1 MTKLFYEEE
10 RKKAIELL
18 NPIMPITQELEWG
31 TMKGKTK
38 LGLCR
43 RLSDTKCLIKINENI
58 TNKDVLLNV
67 IIHEI
72 LHSYE
77 DTKYCGHKGR
87 WAERAIEV
95 TQKLG
100 IVITRCGNFD
110 KAPTQEEAMQ
120 VVKKVKLYVFKC
132 TSCGKIYKFKKR
144 PRWFKYVDLMRCGK
158 CKCHSIKFLGIE
170 EL

>member
-77 DTKYCGHKGR
+77 GTKEDGLKEPLR
-87 WAERAIEV
+87 
-95 TQKLG
+95 
-100 IVITRCGNFD
+100 
-110 KAPTQEEAMQ
+110 
-120 VVKKVKLYVFKC
+120 
-132 TSCGKIYKFKKR
+132 
-144 PRWFKYVDLMRCGK
+144 
-158 CKCHSIKFLGIE
+158 
-170 EL
+170 